1 MEKTYIFMNRR
12 NEDILRI
19 KQNGNYDLDPGA
31 AARDR
36 EPHHPV
42 SSEEQCS
49 AIQPTATN
57 PCERSKSEQSWQS
70 VIKIRHL
77 IKCIKETKELLN
89 YRIGRSFVLTCGRV
103 HSFNNLLQIIS
114 QASHLRIN
122 ILR

>member
-1 MEKTYIFMNRR
+1 MNRR

-57 PCERSKSEQSWQS
+57 PYERSKSEQSWQS
-70 VIKIRHL
+70 VIKIPHL
-77 IKCIKETKELLN
+77 IKCIKETKGFIELPDRKKL
-89 YRIGRSFVLTCGRV
+89 RADVWTRSFV
-103 HSFNNLLQIIS
+103 Q
-114 QASHLRIN
+114 
-122 ILR
+122 